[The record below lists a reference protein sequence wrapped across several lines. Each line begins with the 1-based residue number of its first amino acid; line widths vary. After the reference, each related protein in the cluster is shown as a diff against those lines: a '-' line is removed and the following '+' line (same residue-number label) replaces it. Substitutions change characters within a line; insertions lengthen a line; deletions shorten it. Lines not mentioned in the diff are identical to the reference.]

1 MKGSLQINLHFPNHF
16 HYFYNMAE
24 KDITEKNLETL
35 NDVFADIVNVLLFKG
50 ERLVQEDELEADTT
64 KSMFKADGKIH
75 EQGRDV
81 SKFWKNGEIRISILG
96 IENQTV
102 QDADMPLRVI
112 SYDGAS
118 YKQQLL
124 DKADKNKKQ
133 KKRYPVAT
141 LVLNFGTDE
150 KWSKAKRLYD
160 CFEIPE
166 KLKPFVNDYKINVF
180 NIAFLSPK
188 TIAMFKSDF
197 KIIAEY
203 FRTKR
208 LHQKY
213 KGSKEKL
220 QHANETLK
228 MFSALTGDDSFEK
241 VYNEGNFNAGGVTMC
256 DVVERIRNDGITE
269 GLNRGILE
277 GKADVI
283 RKMLDAKALT
293 AEQIADILK
302 LPVAEV
308 QKIARKVSVMG

>member
-1 MKGSLQINLHFPNHF
+1 
-16 HYFYNMAE
+16 MAE
-24 KDITEKNLETL
+24 KDITEKNLEAL

-50 ERLVQEDELEADTT
+50 EQVINEKDLEADTT

-75 EQGRDV
+75 EQERDI

-96 IENQTV
+96 IENQTA
-102 QDADMPLRVI
+102 QDSDMPLRVI

-124 DKADKNKKQ
+124 DKKQ
-133 KKRYPVAT
+133 KKRYPVTT
-141 LVLNFGTDE
+141 LVLYFGTEE
-150 KWSKAKRLYD
+150 KWSKAKHLYD
-160 CFEIPE
+160 CFEVPV

-188 TIAMFKSDF
+188 TISMFKSDF

-203 FRTKR
+203 FRAKR
-208 LHQKY
+208 LNQKY

-220 QHANETLK
+220 KHANETLK
-228 MFSALTGDDSFEK
+228 LFSALTGDNSFEK
-241 VYNEGNFNAGGVTMC
+241 VYNESNFKKGGITMC

-269 GLNRGILE
+269 GINKGILE

-283 RKMLDAKALT
+283 RKMLDANALT
-293 AEQIADILK
+293 IEQIADILK
-302 LPVAEV
+302 LPVKEV
-308 QKIARKVSVMG
+308 QKIARKVPVNA

>member
-1 MKGSLQINLHFPNHF
+1 
-16 HYFYNMAE
+16 MAE
-24 KDITEKNLETL
+24 KDITEKNLEAL

-50 ERLVQEDELEADTT
+50 EQVINEKDLEADTT

-75 EQGRDV
+75 EQERDV

-96 IENQTV
+96 IENQTA
-102 QDADMPLRVI
+102 QDSDMPLRVI

-124 DKADKNKKQ
+124 DKKQ

-141 LVLNFGTDE
+141 LVLYFGTEE
-150 KWSKAKRLYD
+150 KWAKAKHLYD
-160 CFEIPE
+160 CFEVPE

-203 FRTKR
+203 FRAKR
-208 LHQKY
+208 LNQKY

-220 QHANETLK
+220 KHANETLK

-241 VYNEGNFNAGGVTMC
+241 VYNEGNFKKGGITMC
-256 DVVERIRNDGITE
+256 DVVERIRNDGRTE
-269 GLNRGILE
+269 GRIE
-277 GKADVI
+277 GRTEEQERIIMNLIESNAGTI
-283 RKMLDAKALT
+283 
-293 AEQIADILK
+293 EQIAAWVK
-302 LPVAEV
+302 LPVKEV
-308 QKIARKVSVMG
+308 QKIARKVPVNA

>member
-1 MKGSLQINLHFPNHF
+1 
-16 HYFYNMAE
+16 MAE
-24 KDITEKNLETL
+24 KDITEKNLEVL

-50 ERLVQEDELEADTT
+50 EQVINEKDLEADTT

-75 EQGRDV
+75 EQERDV

-96 IENQTV
+96 IENQTA
-102 QDADMPLRVI
+102 QDSDMPLRVI

-124 DKADKNKKQ
+124 DNKNQ

-141 LVLNFGTDE
+141 LVLYFGTEE
-150 KWSKAKRLYD
+150 KWSKAKHLYD
-160 CFEIPE
+160 CFEVPE

-203 FRTKR
+203 FRAKR
-208 LHQKY
+208 LNQKY

-220 QHANETLK
+220 KHANETLK

-241 VYNEGNFNAGGVTMC
+241 VYNEGNFKKGGITMC
-256 DVVERIRNDGITE
+256 DVVERIRNDGRTE
-269 GLNRGILE
+269 GRTEEQERIIMNLIESNAGTI
-277 GKADVI
+277 
-283 RKMLDAKALT
+283 
-293 AEQIADILK
+293 EQIAAWVK
-302 LPVAEV
+302 LPVKEV
-308 QKIARKVSVMG
+308 QKIARKVPVNA

>member
-1 MKGSLQINLHFPNHF
+1 
-16 HYFYNMAE
+16 MAE
-24 KDITEKNLETL
+24 KDITEKNLEAL

-50 ERLVQEDELEADTT
+50 EQVINEKDLEADTT

-75 EQGRDV
+75 EQERDV

-96 IENQTV
+96 IENQTA
-102 QDADMPLRVI
+102 QDSDMPLRVI

-124 DKADKNKKQ
+124 DKKQ

-141 LVLNFGTDE
+141 LVLYFGTEE
-150 KWSKAKRLYD
+150 KWSKAKHLYD
-160 CFEIPE
+160 CFEVPE

-203 FRTKR
+203 FRAKR
-208 LHQKY
+208 LNQKY

-220 QHANETLK
+220 KHANETLK

-241 VYNEGNFNAGGVTMC
+241 VYNAGNFKKGGITMC
-256 DVVERIRNDGITE
+256 DVVERIRNDGRTE
-269 GLNRGILE
+269 GRTEEQERIIMNLIESNAGTI
-277 GKADVI
+277 
-283 RKMLDAKALT
+283 
-293 AEQIADILK
+293 EQIAAWVK
-302 LPVAEV
+302 LPVKEV
-308 QKIARKVSVMG
+308 QKIAKKVPVNA

>member
-1 MKGSLQINLHFPNHF
+1 
-16 HYFYNMAE
+16 MAE
-24 KDITEKNLETL
+24 KDITEKNLEAL

-50 ERLVQEDELEADTT
+50 EQVINEKDLEADTT

-75 EQGRDV
+75 EQERDV

-96 IENQTV
+96 IENQTA
-102 QDADMPLRVI
+102 QDSDMPLRVI

-124 DKADKNKKQ
+124 DKKQ

-141 LVLNFGTDE
+141 LVLYFGTEE
-150 KWSKAKRLYD
+150 KWSKAKHLYD
-160 CFEIPE
+160 CFEVLE

-203 FRTKR
+203 FRAKR
-208 LHQKY
+208 LNQKY

-220 QHANETLK
+220 KHANETLK
-228 MFSALTGDDSFEK
+228 MFSALTGDNSFEK
-241 VYNEGNFNAGGVTMC
+241 VYNEGNFKKGGITMC
-256 DVVERIRNDGITE
+256 DVVERIRDDGRTE
-269 GLNRGILE
+269 GQERIIMNLIESNAGTI
-277 GKADVI
+277 
-283 RKMLDAKALT
+283 
-293 AEQIADILK
+293 EQIAAWVK
-302 LPVAEV
+302 LPVKEV
-308 QKIARKVSVMG
+308 QKIARKVSVNA

>member
-1 MKGSLQINLHFPNHF
+1 
-16 HYFYNMAE
+16 MAE
-24 KDITEKNLETL
+24 KDITEKNLEAL

-50 ERLVQEDELEADTT
+50 EQVINEKDLEADTT

-75 EQGRDV
+75 EQERDV

-96 IENQTV
+96 IENQTA
-102 QDADMPLRVI
+102 QDSDMPLRVI

-124 DKADKNKKQ
+124 DKNQ

-141 LVLNFGTDE
+141 LVLYFGTEE
-150 KWSKAKRLYD
+150 KWYKAKHLYD
-160 CFEIPE
+160 CFEVPE

-203 FRTKR
+203 FRAKR
-208 LHQKY
+208 LNQKY

-220 QHANETLK
+220 KHANETLK

-241 VYNEGNFNAGGVTMC
+241 VYNEGNFKKGGITMC
-256 DVVERIRNDGITE
+256 DVVERIRNDGRTE
-269 GLNRGILE
+269 GRIE
-277 GKADVI
+277 GRTEEQERIIMNLIESNAGTI
-283 RKMLDAKALT
+283 
-293 AEQIADILK
+293 EQIAAWVK
-302 LPVAEV
+302 LPVKEV
-308 QKIARKVSVMG
+308 QKIARKVPVNA

>member
-1 MKGSLQINLHFPNHF
+1 MT
-16 HYFYNMAE
+16 E
-24 KDITEKNLETL
+24 KDITEKNLEAL

-50 ERLVQEDELEADTT
+50 EQVINEKDLEADTT

-75 EQGRDV
+75 EQERDV

-96 IENQTV
+96 IENQTA
-102 QDADMPLRVI
+102 QDSDMPLRVI

-124 DKADKNKKQ
+124 DKKQ

-141 LVLNFGTDE
+141 LVLYFGTEE
-150 KWSKAKRLYD
+150 KWSKAKNLYD
-160 CFEIPE
+160 CFEVPE

-203 FRTKR
+203 FRAKR
-208 LHQKY
+208 LNQKY
-213 KGSKEKL
+213 KGSQEKL
-220 QHANETLK
+220 KHANETLK

-241 VYNEGNFNAGGVTMC
+241 VYNEGNFKKGGITMC
-256 DVVERIRNDGITE
+256 DVVERIRNDGRTE
-269 GLNRGILE
+269 GQERIIMNLIESNAGTI
-277 GKADVI
+277 
-283 RKMLDAKALT
+283 
-293 AEQIADILK
+293 EQIAAWVK
-302 LPVAEV
+302 LPVKEV
-308 QKIARKVSVMG
+308 QKIAKKVPVNA

>member
-1 MKGSLQINLHFPNHF
+1 
-16 HYFYNMAE
+16 MAE

-50 ERLVQEDELEADTT
+50 EQVINEKDLEADTT

-75 EQGRDV
+75 EQERDV

-96 IENQTV
+96 IENQTA
-102 QDADMPLRVI
+102 QDSDMPLRVI

-124 DKADKNKKQ
+124 DKNQ

-141 LVLNFGTDE
+141 LVLYFGTEE
-150 KWSKAKRLYD
+150 KWSKAKHLYD
-160 CFEIPE
+160 CFEVPV

-188 TIAMFKSDF
+188 TISMFKSDF

-203 FRTKR
+203 FRAKR
-208 LHQKY
+208 LNQKY

-220 QHANETLK
+220 KHANETLK
-228 MFSALTGDDSFEK
+228 MFSALTGDNSFEK
-241 VYNEGNFNAGGVTMC
+241 VYNEGNSKKGGITMC
-256 DVVERIRNDGITE
+256 DVVERIRNDGRTEGRIEGRIEGITE
-269 GLNRGILE
+269 GILE

-283 RKMLDAKALT
+283 RKMLDANALT
-293 AEQIADILK
+293 IEQIADILK
-302 LPVAEV
+302 LPVKEV
-308 QKIARKVSVMG
+308 QKIAKKVPVNA

>member
-1 MKGSLQINLHFPNHF
+1 
-16 HYFYNMAE
+16 MAE
-24 KDITEKNLETL
+24 KDITEKNLEAL

-50 ERLVQEDELEADTT
+50 EQVINEKDLEADTT

-75 EQGRDV
+75 EQERDV

-96 IENQTV
+96 IENQTA
-102 QDADMPLRVI
+102 QDSDMPLRVI

-124 DKADKNKKQ
+124 DNKNQ

-141 LVLNFGTDE
+141 LVLYFGTEE
-150 KWSKAKRLYD
+150 KWSKAKHLYD
-160 CFEIPE
+160 CFEVPE

-203 FRTKR
+203 FRAKR
-208 LHQKY
+208 LNQKY

-220 QHANETLK
+220 KHANETLK

-241 VYNEGNFNAGGVTMC
+241 VYNEGNFKKGGITMC
-256 DVVERIRNDGITE
+256 DVVERIRNDGRTE
-269 GLNRGILE
+269 GRTEEQERIIMNLIESNAGTI
-277 GKADVI
+277 
-283 RKMLDAKALT
+283 
-293 AEQIADILK
+293 EQIAAWVK
-302 LPVAEV
+302 LPVKEV
-308 QKIARKVSVMG
+308 QKIARKVPVNA

>member
-1 MKGSLQINLHFPNHF
+1 
-16 HYFYNMAE
+16 MAE
-24 KDITEKNLETL
+24 KDITEKNLEAL

-50 ERLVQEDELEADTT
+50 EQVINEKDLEADTT

-75 EQGRDV
+75 EQERDV

-96 IENQTV
+96 IENQTA
-102 QDADMPLRVI
+102 QDSDMPLRVI

-124 DKADKNKKQ
+124 DKKQ

-141 LVLNFGTDE
+141 LVLYFGTEE
-150 KWSKAKRLYD
+150 KWSKAKHLYD
-160 CFEIPE
+160 CFEVPE

-188 TIAMFKSDF
+188 TISMFKSDF

-203 FRTKR
+203 FRAKR
-208 LHQKY
+208 LNQKY

-220 QHANETLK
+220 KHANETLK

-241 VYNEGNFNAGGVTMC
+241 VYNEDNSKKGGITMC
-256 DVVERIRNDGITE
+256 DVVERIRNDGRTE
-269 GLNRGILE
+269 GQERIIMNLIESNAGTI
-277 GKADVI
+277 
-283 RKMLDAKALT
+283 
-293 AEQIADILK
+293 EQIAAWVK
-302 LPVAEV
+302 LPVKEV
-308 QKIARKVSVMG
+308 QKIARKVPVNA

>member
-1 MKGSLQINLHFPNHF
+1 
-16 HYFYNMAE
+16 MAE
-24 KDITEKNLETL
+24 KDITEKNLEAL

-50 ERLVQEDELEADTT
+50 EQVINEKDLEADTT

-75 EQGRDV
+75 EQERDV

-96 IENQTV
+96 IENQTA
-102 QDADMPLRVI
+102 QDSDMPLRVI

-124 DKADKNKKQ
+124 DKNQ

-141 LVLNFGTDE
+141 LVLYFGTEE
-150 KWSKAKRLYD
+150 KWSKAKNLYD
-160 CFEIPE
+160 CFEVPE

-203 FRTKR
+203 FRAKR
-208 LHQKY
+208 LNQKY

-220 QHANETLK
+220 KHANETLK
-228 MFSALTGDDSFEK
+228 MFSALTGDNSFEK
-241 VYNEGNFNAGGVTMC
+241 VYNESNFKKGGITMC

-269 GLNRGILE
+269 GINKGILE

-283 RKMLDAKALT
+283 RKMLDANALT
-293 AEQIADILK
+293 IEQIADILK
-302 LPVAEV
+302 LPVKEV
-308 QKIARKVSVMG
+308 QKIAQKVPVNA

>member
-1 MKGSLQINLHFPNHF
+1 
-16 HYFYNMAE
+16 MAE
-24 KDITEKNLETL
+24 KDITEKNLEAL

-50 ERLVQEDELEADTT
+50 EQVINEKDLEADTT

-75 EQGRDV
+75 EQERDV

-96 IENQTV
+96 IENQTA
-102 QDADMPLRVI
+102 QDSDMPLRVI

-124 DKADKNKKQ
+124 DKNQ

-141 LVLNFGTDE
+141 LVLYFGTEE
-150 KWSKAKRLYD
+150 KWSKAKNLYD
-160 CFEIPE
+160 CFQIPE

-203 FRTKR
+203 FRAKR
-208 LHQKY
+208 LNQKY

-220 QHANETLK
+220 KHANETLK
-228 MFSALTGDDSFEK
+228 MFSALTGDNSFEK
-241 VYNEGNFNAGGVTMC
+241 VYNEGNSKKGGITMC
-256 DVVERIRNDGITE
+256 DVVERIRDEGITE
-269 GLNRGILE
+269 GQERIIMNLIESNAGTI
-277 GKADVI
+277 
-283 RKMLDAKALT
+283 
-293 AEQIADILK
+293 EQIAAWVK
-302 LPVAEV
+302 LPVKEV
-308 QKIARKVSVMG
+308 QKIAKKVPVNA

>member
-1 MKGSLQINLHFPNHF
+1 
-16 HYFYNMAE
+16 MAE
-24 KDITEKNLETL
+24 KDITEKNLEAL

-50 ERLVQEDELEADTT
+50 EQVINEKDLEADTT

-75 EQGRDV
+75 EQERDV

-96 IENQTV
+96 IENQTA
-102 QDADMPLRVI
+102 QDSDMPLRVI

-124 DKADKNKKQ
+124 DKKQ

-141 LVLNFGTDE
+141 LVLYFGTEE
-150 KWSKAKRLYD
+150 KWSKAKHLYD

-188 TIAMFKSDF
+188 TISMFKSDF

-203 FRTKR
+203 FRAKR
-208 LHQKY
+208 LNQKY
-213 KGSKEKL
+213 KGSQEKL
-220 QHANETLK
+220 KHANETLK
-228 MFSALTGDDSFEK
+228 MFSALTGDNSFEK
-241 VYNEGNFNAGGVTMC
+241 VYNESNSKKGGITMC
-256 DVVERIRNDGITE
+256 DVVKRIRDDGRTE
-269 GLNRGILE
+269 GILE

-283 RKMLDAKALT
+283 RKMLDANALT
-293 AEQIADILK
+293 IEQIADILK
-302 LPVAEV
+302 LPVKEV
-308 QKIARKVSVMG
+308 QKIAKKVPVNA

>member
-1 MKGSLQINLHFPNHF
+1 
-16 HYFYNMAE
+16 MAE
-24 KDITEKNLETL
+24 KDITEKNLEAL

-50 ERLVQEDELEADTT
+50 EQVINEKDLEADTT

-75 EQGRDV
+75 EQERDV

-96 IENQTV
+96 IENQTA
-102 QDADMPLRVI
+102 QDSDMPLRVI

-124 DKADKNKKQ
+124 DKKQ

-141 LVLNFGTDE
+141 LVLYFGTEE
-150 KWSKAKRLYD
+150 KWSKAKNLYD
-160 CFEIPE
+160 CFEVPE

-203 FRTKR
+203 FRAKR
-208 LHQKY
+208 LNQKY
-213 KGSKEKL
+213 IGSKEKL
-220 QHANETLK
+220 KHANETLK

-241 VYNEGNFNAGGVTMC
+241 VYNAGNFKKGGITMC
-256 DVVERIRNDGITE
+256 DVVERIRNDGRTE
-269 GLNRGILE
+269 GRTEEQERIIMNLIESNAGTI
-277 GKADVI
+277 
-283 RKMLDAKALT
+283 
-293 AEQIADILK
+293 EQIAAWVK
-302 LPVAEV
+302 LPVKEV
-308 QKIARKVSVMG
+308 QKIARKVPVNA

>member
-1 MKGSLQINLHFPNHF
+1 
-16 HYFYNMAE
+16 MAE
-24 KDITEKNLETL
+24 KDITEKNLEAL

-50 ERLVQEDELEADTT
+50 EQVINEKDLEADTT

-75 EQGRDV
+75 EQERDV

-96 IENQTV
+96 IENQTA
-102 QDADMPLRVI
+102 QDSDMPLRVI

-124 DKADKNKKQ
+124 DKKL

-141 LVLNFGTDE
+141 LVLYFGTEE
-150 KWSKAKRLYD
+150 KWSKAKHLYD

-188 TIAMFKSDF
+188 TISMFKSDF

-203 FRTKR
+203 FRAKR
-208 LHQKY
+208 LNQKY

-220 QHANETLK
+220 KHANETLK
-228 MFSALTGDDSFEK
+228 MFSALTGDNSFEK
-241 VYNEGNFNAGGVTMC
+241 VYNEDNSTKGGITMC
-256 DVVERIRNDGITE
+256 DVVERIRNDGRTE
-269 GLNRGILE
+269 GILE

-283 RKMLDAKALT
+283 RKMIDANALT
-293 AEQIADILK
+293 IKQIADILK
-302 LPVAEV
+302 LPVY
-308 QKIARKVSVMG
+308 KCHISH

>member
-1 MKGSLQINLHFPNHF
+1 
-16 HYFYNMAE
+16 MAE
-24 KDITEKNLETL
+24 KDITEKNLEAL

-50 ERLVQEDELEADTT
+50 EQVINEKDLEADTT

-75 EQGRDV
+75 EQERDV

-96 IENQTV
+96 IENQTA
-102 QDADMPLRVI
+102 QDSDMPLRVI

-124 DKADKNKKQ
+124 DKKQ

-141 LVLNFGTDE
+141 LVLYFGTEE
-150 KWSKAKRLYD
+150 KWSKAKHLYD
-160 CFEIPE
+160 CFEVPV

-188 TIAMFKSDF
+188 TISMFKSDF

-208 LHQKY
+208 LNQKY

-220 QHANETLK
+220 KHANETLK
-228 MFSALTGDDSFEK
+228 MFSALTGDNSFEK
-241 VYNEGNFNAGGVTMC
+241 VYNEDNFKKGGITMC
-256 DVVERIRNDGITE
+256 DVVERIRNDGRTE
-269 GLNRGILE
+269 GRIE

-283 RKMLDAKALT
+283 RKMLDANALT
-293 AEQIADILK
+293 IEQIADILK
-302 LPVAEV
+302 LPVKEV
-308 QKIARKVSVMG
+308 QKIAQKVPVNA

>member
-1 MKGSLQINLHFPNHF
+1 
-16 HYFYNMAE
+16 MAE
-24 KDITEKNLETL
+24 KDITEKNLEAL

-50 ERLVQEDELEADTT
+50 EQVITEKDLEADTT

-75 EQGRDV
+75 EQERDV

-96 IENQTV
+96 IENQTA
-102 QDADMPLRVI
+102 QDSDMPLRVI

-124 DKADKNKKQ
+124 DKNQ

-141 LVLNFGTDE
+141 LVLYFGTEE
-150 KWSKAKRLYD
+150 KWSKAKHLYD

-188 TIAMFKSDF
+188 TISMFKSDF

-203 FRTKR
+203 FRAKR
-208 LHQKY
+208 LNQKY
-213 KGSKEKL
+213 KGSQEKL
-220 QHANETLK
+220 KHANETLK
-228 MFSALTGDDSFEK
+228 MFSALTGDNSFEK
-241 VYNEGNFNAGGVTMC
+241 VYNEGNSKKGGITMC

-269 GLNRGILE
+269 GINKGILE
-277 GKADVI
+277 GRIEGRTEEQERIIMNLIESNAGTI
-283 RKMLDAKALT
+283 
-293 AEQIADILK
+293 EQIAAWVK
-302 LPVAEV
+302 LPVKEV
-308 QKIARKVSVMG
+308 QKIAKKVPVNA

>member
-1 MKGSLQINLHFPNHF
+1 
-16 HYFYNMAE
+16 MAE
-24 KDITEKNLETL
+24 KDITEKNLEAL

-50 ERLVQEDELEADTT
+50 EQVINEKDLEADTT

-75 EQGRDV
+75 EQERDV

-96 IENQTV
+96 IENQTA
-102 QDADMPLRVI
+102 QDSDMPLRVI

-124 DKADKNKKQ
+124 DKNQ

-141 LVLNFGTDE
+141 LVLYFGTEE
-150 KWSKAKRLYD
+150 KWSKAKHLYD
-160 CFEIPE
+160 CFEVPE
-166 KLKPFVNDYKINVF
+166 KLKPFANDYKINVF

-203 FRTKR
+203 FKAKR
-208 LHQKY
+208 LNQKY

-220 QHANETLK
+220 KHANETLK

-241 VYNEGNFNAGGVTMC
+241 VYNEGNFKKGGITMC
-256 DVVERIRNDGITE
+256 DVVERIRNDGRTE
-269 GLNRGILE
+269 GRIE
-277 GKADVI
+277 GRTEEQERIIMNLIESNAGTI
-283 RKMLDAKALT
+283 
-293 AEQIADILK
+293 EQIAAWVK
-302 LPVAEV
+302 LPVKEV
-308 QKIARKVSVMG
+308 QKIARKVPVNA

>member
-1 MKGSLQINLHFPNHF
+1 
-16 HYFYNMAE
+16 MAE
-24 KDITEKNLETL
+24 KDITEKNLEAL

-50 ERLVQEDELEADTT
+50 EQVINEKDLEADTT

-75 EQGRDV
+75 EQERDV

-96 IENQTV
+96 IENQTA
-102 QDADMPLRVI
+102 QDSDMPLRVI

-124 DKADKNKKQ
+124 DKKQ

-141 LVLNFGTDE
+141 LVLYFGTEE
-150 KWSKAKRLYD
+150 KWYKEKHLYD
-160 CFEIPE
+160 CFEVPE

-188 TIAMFKSDF
+188 TISMFKSDF

-203 FRTKR
+203 FRAKR
-208 LHQKY
+208 LNQKY

-220 QHANETLK
+220 KHANETLK

-241 VYNEGNFNAGGVTMC
+241 VYNEGNFKKGGITMC
-256 DVVERIRNDGITE
+256 DVVERIRNDGRTE
-269 GLNRGILE
+269 GRIE
-277 GKADVI
+277 GRTEEQERIIMNLIESNAGTI
-283 RKMLDAKALT
+283 
-293 AEQIADILK
+293 EQIAAWVK
-302 LPVAEV
+302 LPVKEV
-308 QKIARKVSVMG
+308 QKIARKVPVNA

>member
-1 MKGSLQINLHFPNHF
+1 
-16 HYFYNMAE
+16 MAE
-24 KDITEKNLETL
+24 KDITEKNLEAL

-50 ERLVQEDELEADTT
+50 EQVINEKDLEADTT

-75 EQGRDV
+75 EQERDV

-96 IENQTV
+96 IENQTA
-102 QDADMPLRVI
+102 QDSDMPLRVI

-124 DKADKNKKQ
+124 DKNQ

-141 LVLNFGTDE
+141 LVLYFGTEE
-150 KWSKAKRLYD
+150 KWSKAKHLYD

-188 TIAMFKSDF
+188 TISMFKSDF

-203 FRTKR
+203 FRAKR
-208 LHQKY
+208 LNQKY

-220 QHANETLK
+220 KHANETLK
-228 MFSALTGDDSFEK
+228 MFSALTGDNSFEK
-241 VYNEGNFNAGGVTMC
+241 VYNEGNSKKGGITMC
-256 DVVERIRNDGITE
+256 DVVKRIRDDGRTE
-269 GLNRGILE
+269 GILE

-283 RKMLDAKALT
+283 RKMLDANALT
-293 AEQIADILK
+293 IEQIADILK
-302 LPVAEV
+302 LPVKEV
-308 QKIARKVSVMG
+308 QKIAKKVPVNA